1 MSAAPP
7 LKLKIRTAAGDK
19 LITEGLTKQS
29 TLADLK
35 RRIEQ
40 LCLIPVDQQQC
51 QCRGVRQRSC
61 NQLSM

>member
-40 LCLIPVDQQQC
+40 LCQIPVDQQQC
-51 QCRGVRQRSC
+51 QCRGA
-61 NQLSM
+61 